1 VHVEIVVGGRELLRG
16 KARDDIGPHLAALL
30 SERGAIVHRICVVDD
45 RERAIGSAVTEAL
58 QRGAA
63 FIITTGGLGPTADD
77 VTLQAVADAVRLPL
91 ALHPPARSMVEAAY
105 RRLHSAGATFTT
117 GLTPAREKMAT
128 IPVGSEPI
136 PNERGTAPGVLIRL
150 PGGAAVLCLP
160 GVPDEARSVFGSALE
175 RLKDLLPRSVSA
187 ERDVEAPTSDE
198 SSLRP
203 ILDRLV
209 EEFPTV
215 WIKTHAPGFARRGA
229 KVRVTLQACAPT
241 REEAESAVESA
252 LRRLLA
258 LAGAG

>member
-1 VHVEIVVGGRELLRG
+1 
-16 KARDDIGPHLAALL
+16 
-30 SERGAIVHRICVVDD
+30 
-45 RERAIGSAVTEAL
+45 
-58 QRGAA
+58 
-63 FIITTGGLGPTADD
+63 
-77 VTLQAVADAVRLPL
+77 
-91 ALHPPARSMVEAAY
+91 MVEAAY